1 VSTTEL
7 ALSWTFD
14 PLVVLALGLTVVA
27 YTRGIFT
34 MRPLG
39 DHVLGTWRPVA
50 FFTGM
55 VFAFLA
61 LSSPIDVL
69 SDRLFAFHMIQH
81 LMLVFVAAPLIL
93 IGAPLLPMLR
103 GIPSG
108 VRRITVIPG
117 AKSTQVRFLSHQL
130 TNPMIAWTV
139 FVVSL
144 WGWHTPSL
152 YAAALE
158 SEAIHILE
166 HVSFIGTA
174 LLFWWLV
181 IDPVPF
187 RGRIP
192 YLGRLAYVILA
203 LTQSLPL
210 AAMLTFTSKPWYEPY
225 ITSGGYWGIDPM
237 TDQQIGGLI
246 MWIGGMVAYFVA
258 VAALFTVAMK
268 KDEADTRKR
277 QLAMAVPSLAHP
289 GGTHG

>member
-1 VSTTEL
+1 MSTAEL
-7 ALSWTFD
+7 AFAWTFD

-27 YTRGIFT
+27 YTHGILT
-34 MRPLG
+34 MRPLR
-39 DHVLGTWRPVA
+39 DHVFGTWRPVA

-55 VFAFLA
+55 ITTFLA
-61 LSSPIDVL
+61 LSSPIDAL

-81 LMLVFVAAPLIL
+81 LMLMFVAAPLIL
-93 IGAPLLPMLR
+93 IGAPLLPTLR

-108 VRRITVIPG
+108 LRRITVIPV

-130 TNPMIAWTV
+130 TNPMIAWTA

-144 WGWHTPSL
+144 WGWHIPSL
-152 YAAALE
+152 YAAAIE
-158 SEAIHILE
+158 NEVIHILE
-166 HVSFIGTA
+166 HVSFIGTG

-192 YLGRLAYVILA
+192 YLGRLVYVILA

-210 AAMLTFTSKPWYEPY
+210 AAMLTFTSEPWYEPY
-225 ITSGGYWGIDPM
+225 IASGGYWGIDPM

-258 VAALFTVAMK
+258 VAALFVVAMK

-277 QLAMAVPSLAHP
+277 QLAMAVPSLTHP
-289 GGTHG
+289 SGKHG